1 MKTQS
6 QHWTTEERE
15 LIQAVVSIDV
25 ADVKAKISKLQNKR
39 ILEDIGWAHIP
50 FPLHYITLC
59 QDVILGNPNEW
70 YEVQLALH
78 RKEQIRAMIAFWK
91 AYYNVSDFSPIDYA
105 LHKDYYY
112 DRQTETDSNIL
123 WADPNDFVAAGF
135 DIKDVELYC
144 AAIRFDF
151 NRVRQLLN
159 DGATPDITL
168 ALPNKNVYHNTLKD
182 ISIEESLLYTEVDI
196 YGEHPWAEKD
206 IRLFVALTAHC
217 EMYNLLNKYRK

>member
-1 MKTQS
+1 METQLR
-6 QHWTTEERE
+6 HWTTEEKE
-15 LIQAVVSIDV
+15 LIQAVVANNV
-25 ADVKAKISKLQNKR
+25 ANVKAMISKLQDKR
-39 ILEDIGWAHIP
+39 ILEDIGSVHIP

-70 YEVQLALH
+70 YDVQLALQ
-78 RKEQIRAMIAFWK
+78 RKKQIETMIAFWK

-112 DRQTETDSNIL
+112 DRQSETDSDSL

-159 DGATPDITL
+159 DGATPNVNL
-168 ALPNKNVYHNTLKD
+168 KLPNENEYHNTLKD
-182 ISIEESLLYTEVDI
+182 ISIEESLLRTKVDI
-196 YGEHPWAEKD
+196 YGEHPWTEKQV
-206 IRLFVALTAHC
+206 RLFVALTAHC
-217 EMYNLLNKYRK
+217 EMYNLLNKYCK